1 MPDPLDYDVIKACWT
16 YQYHEAAPLYPFGH
30 GLSFTDFA
38 YSGLGMSRPSI
49 GQDGS
54 VDVTVTLANTGPR
67 EGSEVVQLYIRA
79 LDARYEAPR
88 RRLADFRKVRLEP
101 GECRE
106 LSSRSRPTGSPT
118 GPPRPAPS
126 PSTPAGTRSPPAAPP
141 RTRSAPHGSR

>member
-16 YQYHEAAPLYPFGH
+16 YQYHEAAPLYPFGR

-38 YSGLGMSRPSI
+38 YSGLGLSRPSI

-79 LDARYEAPR
+79 LDARYEAPP
-88 RRLADFRKVRLEP
+88 A
-101 GECRE
+101 GA
-106 LSSRSRPTGSPT
+106 SPT
-118 GPPRPAPS
+118 SA
-126 PSTPAGTRSPPAAPP
+126 
-141 RTRSAPHGSR
+141 RSAWSRASAGS